1 MWFAEQRKTRGIS
14 FAQIARCASL
24 STQYAIRYAWDG
36 KWCLLALIVRSF
48 EPVTLTLSFLFP
60 GCKMIKYCKERT
72 EGGGGET
79 VPLKENNSVR
89 RWWQNPPGGSGRRYY
104 MASFETVSSTVLEKV
119 AEGHTEKLV
128 EVIVCAL
135 TRGTFAEN
143 QPLCL
148 HPWTLLFFFPPLL
161 NSSASFST
169 FHPLWRRQSAE
180 MDQTLTENSVCSFKP
195 VASSPQTS
203 VHHWKSTDLKVQC
216 VRYGLTFSSH
226 I

>member
-72 EGGGGET
+72 EGGGGGDCLSEGEQQRQTMMTKPSWWPRET
-79 VPLKENNSVR
+79 
-89 RWWQNPPGGSGRRYY
+89 GDY
-104 MASFETVSSTVLEKV
+104 MASFETDSSTVLEKV

-143 QPLCL
+143 SHFVCILE
-148 HPWTLLFFFPPLL
+148 LF
-161 NSSASFST
+161 SFS
-169 FHPLWRRQSAE
+169 FHL
-180 MDQTLTENSVCSFKP
+180 
-195 VASSPQTS
+195 
-203 VHHWKSTDLKVQC
+203 
-216 VRYGLTFSSH
+216 Y
-226 I
+226 

>member
-89 RWWQNPPGGSGRRYY
+89 RWWQNPHGGSGRRYY

-203 VHHWKSTDLKVQC
+203 VHHWKSTDLKVPC

>member
-1 MWFAEQRKTRGIS
+1 MWFAEQRKTQGIS

-72 EGGGGET
+72 EGGA